1 MTDKQTKSLP
11 DPALKRTVQSFPDNT
26 AGGPANSLTLY
37 LASVSDIV
45 PAWGQNI
52 TRRDVELRKFWPTE
66 PMLAS
71 AIYGVAAANAAFSWE
86 LTGPD
91 RTRDAVQKMLNSA
104 DLGKGWQDFIIKIS
118 LDLLTQD
125 NGAFIEVIRAGKS
138 ATSAVLGIA
147 HLDSASCRRTGNP
160 EFPVIYTDLKGYE
173 HKMAWWNI
181 ISLEEMP
188 SPDQKMYGV
197 QLCAVSRVLKWAQV
211 LRDIHTYK
219 AEKIGGRF
227 ARAIHIVGGPQKS
240 ELEDVTNR
248 HDEEADNLG
257 LTRYIKPI
265 ILASLNPDKPVSHVQ
280 IDLAALPDGFDIDT
294 EMKWYINQ
302 LALGFGRDYQ
312 DFAPLPGGN
321 LGTSTQS
328 EVLAEKGRA
337 KGPALFMKLIEH
349 KFNFWGIL
357 PSNVEFAFKEQDLE
371 QESKQATVK
380 MSRATARKTRLDSG
394 ELTPQ
399 VARDIALEEGDLTQ
413 EQYDALTA
421 EVAANE
427 AMAEEIAAPADAT
440 VAIEDGDA
448 PPANVEG
455 AYTEPV
461 EDAEP
466 PAKALDRILAAA
478 RKVFKR
484 ARTEA
489 KEETAQG
496 LAEDAI
502 RALAASKAAK
512 APIVNVAPAP
522 APVIHVA
529 APIVNIPEA
538 KAPVVNV
545 AAPVVNVPAPI
556 VNISSPP
563 QKDEI
568 IEILARDKDGRIQK
582 ARKTHVS

>member
-357 PSNVEFAFKEQDLE
+357 PTNVEFAFKEQDLE

-427 AMAEEIAAPADAT
+427 AMAQEIAAPADAT

-455 AYTEPV
+455 AYTEPT
-461 EDAEP
+461 EDNEVP
-466 PAKALDRILAAA
+466 VAKALDRILAAA

-502 RALAASKAAK
+502 RALAAAKASK

-522 APVIHVA
+522 APVVHVA

-538 KAPVVNV
+538 KAPIVNV
-545 AAPVVNVPAPI
+545 AAPAPMPAPI
-556 VNISSPP
+556 VNVTMPE
-563 QKDEI
+563 QKDEV
-568 IEILARDKDGRIQK
+568 IEVLERDAQGRIKK
-582 ARKTHVS
+582 AIKRRA